1 MKKKRVF
8 LEKLTASVL
17 ILSMLASCTPSLSGP
32 SEDRREKM
40 VSQGA
45 RVIDE
50 EYDFVRGVLIETEEF
65 SEEDFASY
73 GILDG
78 ETVVRGLLEGGDE
91 DLLSFLCAT
100 SDGGVDGVLST
111 AKSLLPEKEYGELEK
126 KAKEIEERAG
136 EWGDRVSRS
145 LAPAQKDEFYKDLK
159 SMVETYTYKEDTI
172 CVNGK
177 YYLAAHMEDAEG
189 QYVTR
194 GTVNWQFFNTIMLST
209 NIVLDATNVGLQTA
223 NASLAL
229 PSLGLKSLSYAKYL
243 KAGPKVLGLATT
255 GVKDVWKKT
264 KAQSKRWS
272 DMKKASVDAES
283 LSWTLNDQ
291 QKAVFN
297 KCIYIIEIKDVDE
310 EYTTIKEIFSNK
322 TEEQIKEEQEKYLKE
337 LASATVLPE
346 DEKKSLDN
354 LDDSELEKYAL

>member
-8 LEKLTASVL
+8 FEKLTASVL

-136 EWGDRVSRS
+136 ASGDRVSRS

-159 SMVETYTYKEDTI
+159 SMVVKTVVLLTASIVYAMIPKVMFWGKVSAAAAVSVAAGVVASGFVSMVEWSDEDLKNTDKDFSAWLEEI
-172 CVNGK
+172 TVEPFTDWA
-177 YYLAAHMEDAEG
+177 LAQG
-189 QYVTR
+189 
-194 GTVNWQFFNTIMLST
+194 
-209 NIVLDATNVGLQTA
+209 VLNAQMAATNNPVT
-223 NASLAL
+223 SAL
-229 PSLGLKSLSYAKYL
+229 
-243 KAGPKVLGLATT
+243 VLGVFALYHIGDDA
-255 GVKDVWKKT
+255 KT
-264 KAQSKRWS
+264 L
-272 DMKKASVDAES
+272 MKKYNWEV
-283 LSWTLNDQ
+283 
-291 QKAVFN
+291 
-297 KCIYIIEIKDVDE
+297 
-310 EYTTIKEIFSNK
+310 
-322 TEEQIKEEQEKYLKE
+322 
-337 LASATVLPE
+337 
-346 DEKKSLDN
+346 
-354 LDDSELEKYAL
+354 

>member
-136 EWGDRVSRS
+136 AWGDRVSRS

-159 SMVETYTYKEDTI
+159 SMVVKTVVLLTASIVYAMIPKVMFWGKVSAAAAVSVAAGVVASGFVSMVEWSDEDLKNTDKDFSAWLEEI
-172 CVNGK
+172 TVEPFTDWA
-177 YYLAAHMEDAEG
+177 LAQG
-189 QYVTR
+189 
-194 GTVNWQFFNTIMLST
+194 
-209 NIVLDATNVGLQTA
+209 VLNAQMAATNNPVT
-223 NASLAL
+223 SAL
-229 PSLGLKSLSYAKYL
+229 
-243 KAGPKVLGLATT
+243 VLGVFALYHIGDDA
-255 GVKDVWKKT
+255 KT
-264 KAQSKRWS
+264 L
-272 DMKKASVDAES
+272 MKKYNWEV
-283 LSWTLNDQ
+283 
-291 QKAVFN
+291 
-297 KCIYIIEIKDVDE
+297 
-310 EYTTIKEIFSNK
+310 
-322 TEEQIKEEQEKYLKE
+322 
-337 LASATVLPE
+337 
-346 DEKKSLDN
+346 
-354 LDDSELEKYAL
+354 

>member
-136 EWGDRVSRS
+136 AWGDRVSRS

-159 SMVETYTYKEDTI
+159 SMVVKTVVLLTASIVYAMIPKVMFWGKVSAAAAVSVAAGVVASGFVSMVEWSDEDLKNTDKDFSAWLEEI
-172 CVNGK
+172 TVEPFTDWA
-177 YYLAAHMEDAEG
+177 LAQGVLNAQMAATNNPVTSALVLGVFALYHIGEDA
-189 QYVTR
+189 
-194 GTVNWQFFNTIMLST
+194 
-209 NIVLDATNVGLQTA
+209 
-223 NASLAL
+223 
-229 PSLGLKSLSYAKYL
+229 
-243 KAGPKVLGLATT
+243 
-255 GVKDVWKKT
+255 KT
-264 KAQSKRWS
+264 L
-272 DMKKASVDAES
+272 MKKYNWEV
-283 LSWTLNDQ
+283 
-291 QKAVFN
+291 
-297 KCIYIIEIKDVDE
+297 
-310 EYTTIKEIFSNK
+310 
-322 TEEQIKEEQEKYLKE
+322 
-337 LASATVLPE
+337 
-346 DEKKSLDN
+346 
-354 LDDSELEKYAL
+354 

>member
-136 EWGDRVSRS
+136 AWGDRVSRS

-159 SMVETYTYKEDTI
+159 SMVVKTVVLLTASIVYAMIPKVMFWGKVSAAAAVSVAAGVVASGFVSMVEWSDEDLKNTDKNFSAWLEEI
-172 CVNGK
+172 TVEPFTDWA
-177 YYLAAHMEDAEG
+177 LAQGVLNAQMAATNNPVTSALVLGVFALYHIGEDA
-189 QYVTR
+189 
-194 GTVNWQFFNTIMLST
+194 
-209 NIVLDATNVGLQTA
+209 
-223 NASLAL
+223 
-229 PSLGLKSLSYAKYL
+229 
-243 KAGPKVLGLATT
+243 
-255 GVKDVWKKT
+255 KT
-264 KAQSKRWS
+264 L
-272 DMKKASVDAES
+272 MKKYNWEV
-283 LSWTLNDQ
+283 
-291 QKAVFN
+291 
-297 KCIYIIEIKDVDE
+297 
-310 EYTTIKEIFSNK
+310 
-322 TEEQIKEEQEKYLKE
+322 
-337 LASATVLPE
+337 
-346 DEKKSLDN
+346 
-354 LDDSELEKYAL
+354 

>member
-8 LEKLTASVL
+8 LEKLMASVL

-50 EYDFVRGVLIETEEF
+50 EYDFVRGGLIETEEF

-136 EWGDRVSRS
+136 AWGDRVSRS

-159 SMVETYTYKEDTI
+159 SMVVKTVVLLTASIVYAMIPKVMFWGKVSAAAAVSVAAGVVASGFVSMVEWSDEDLKNTDKDFSAWLEEI
-172 CVNGK
+172 TVEPFTDWA
-177 YYLAAHMEDAEG
+177 LAQGVLNAQMAATNNPVTSALVLGVFALYHIGEDA
-189 QYVTR
+189 
-194 GTVNWQFFNTIMLST
+194 
-209 NIVLDATNVGLQTA
+209 
-223 NASLAL
+223 
-229 PSLGLKSLSYAKYL
+229 
-243 KAGPKVLGLATT
+243 
-255 GVKDVWKKT
+255 KT
-264 KAQSKRWS
+264 L
-272 DMKKASVDAES
+272 MKKYNWEV
-283 LSWTLNDQ
+283 
-291 QKAVFN
+291 
-297 KCIYIIEIKDVDE
+297 
-310 EYTTIKEIFSNK
+310 
-322 TEEQIKEEQEKYLKE
+322 
-337 LASATVLPE
+337 
-346 DEKKSLDN
+346 
-354 LDDSELEKYAL
+354 

>member
-111 AKSLLPEKEYGELEK
+111 AKSLLPEKKYGELEK

-136 EWGDRVSRS
+136 AWGDRVSRS

-159 SMVETYTYKEDTI
+159 SMVVKTVVLLTASIVYAMIPKVMFWGKVSAAAAVSVAAGVVASGFVSMVEWSDEDLKNTDKDFSAWLEEI
-172 CVNGK
+172 TVEPFTDWA
-177 YYLAAHMEDAEG
+177 LAQGVLNAQMAATNNPVTSALVLGVFALYHIGEDA
-189 QYVTR
+189 
-194 GTVNWQFFNTIMLST
+194 
-209 NIVLDATNVGLQTA
+209 
-223 NASLAL
+223 
-229 PSLGLKSLSYAKYL
+229 
-243 KAGPKVLGLATT
+243 
-255 GVKDVWKKT
+255 KT
-264 KAQSKRWS
+264 L
-272 DMKKASVDAES
+272 MKKYNWEV
-283 LSWTLNDQ
+283 
-291 QKAVFN
+291 
-297 KCIYIIEIKDVDE
+297 
-310 EYTTIKEIFSNK
+310 
-322 TEEQIKEEQEKYLKE
+322 
-337 LASATVLPE
+337 
-346 DEKKSLDN
+346 
-354 LDDSELEKYAL
+354 

>member
-136 EWGDRVSRS
+136 AWGDRVSRS

-159 SMVETYTYKEDTI
+159 SMVVKTVVLLTASIVYAMIPKVMFWGKVSAAAAVSVAAGVVASGFVSMVEWSDEDLKNTDKNFSAWLEEI
-172 CVNGK
+172 TVEPFTDWA
-177 YYLAAHMEDAEG
+177 LAQG
-189 QYVTR
+189 
-194 GTVNWQFFNTIMLST
+194 
-209 NIVLDATNVGLQTA
+209 VLNAQMAATNNPVT
-223 NASLAL
+223 SAL
-229 PSLGLKSLSYAKYL
+229 
-243 KAGPKVLGLATT
+243 VLGVFALYHIGDDA
-255 GVKDVWKKT
+255 KT
-264 KAQSKRWS
+264 L
-272 DMKKASVDAES
+272 MKKYNWEV
-283 LSWTLNDQ
+283 
-291 QKAVFN
+291 
-297 KCIYIIEIKDVDE
+297 
-310 EYTTIKEIFSNK
+310 
-322 TEEQIKEEQEKYLKE
+322 
-337 LASATVLPE
+337 
-346 DEKKSLDN
+346 
-354 LDDSELEKYAL
+354 

>member
-8 LEKLTASVL
+8 LEKFTASVL

-91 DLLSFLCAT
+91 ALLSFLCAT
-100 SDGGVDGVLST
+100 SDGGADGVLST

-159 SMVETYTYKEDTI
+159 SMVVKTVVLLTASIVYAMIPKVMFWGKVSAAAAVSVAAGVVASGFVSMVEWSDEDLKNTDKNFSAWLEEI
-172 CVNGK
+172 TVEPFTDWA
-177 YYLAAHMEDAEG
+177 LAQG
-189 QYVTR
+189 
-194 GTVNWQFFNTIMLST
+194 
-209 NIVLDATNVGLQTA
+209 VLNAQMAATNNPVT
-223 NASLAL
+223 SAL
-229 PSLGLKSLSYAKYL
+229 
-243 KAGPKVLGLATT
+243 VLGVFALYHIGDDA
-255 GVKDVWKKT
+255 KT
-264 KAQSKRWS
+264 L
-272 DMKKASVDAES
+272 MKKYNWEV
-283 LSWTLNDQ
+283 
-291 QKAVFN
+291 
-297 KCIYIIEIKDVDE
+297 
-310 EYTTIKEIFSNK
+310 
-322 TEEQIKEEQEKYLKE
+322 
-337 LASATVLPE
+337 
-346 DEKKSLDN
+346 
-354 LDDSELEKYAL
+354 

>member
-136 EWGDRVSRS
+136 AWGDRVSRS

-159 SMVETYTYKEDTI
+159 SMVVKTVVLLTASIVYAMIPKVMFWGKVSAAAAVSVAAGVLASGFVPTEEWRDEDLKNTDKDFSAWLEEFS
-172 CVNGK
+172 VEPFTDWA
-177 YYLAAHMEDAEG
+177 LAQG
-189 QYVTR
+189 
-194 GTVNWQFFNTIMLST
+194 
-209 NIVLDATNVGLQTA
+209 VLNAQMAATNNPVT
-223 NASLAL
+223 SAL
-229 PSLGLKSLSYAKYL
+229 
-243 KAGPKVLGLATT
+243 VLGVFALYHIGDDA
-255 GVKDVWKKT
+255 KT
-264 KAQSKRWS
+264 L
-272 DMKKASVDAES
+272 MKKYNWEV
-283 LSWTLNDQ
+283 
-291 QKAVFN
+291 
-297 KCIYIIEIKDVDE
+297 
-310 EYTTIKEIFSNK
+310 
-322 TEEQIKEEQEKYLKE
+322 
-337 LASATVLPE
+337 
-346 DEKKSLDN
+346 
-354 LDDSELEKYAL
+354 

>member
-136 EWGDRVSRS
+136 AWGDRVSRS

-159 SMVETYTYKEDTI
+159 SMVVKTVVLLTASIVYAMIPKVMFWGKVSAAAAVSVAAGVVASGFVSMVEWSDEDLKNTDKDFSAWLEEI
-172 CVNGK
+172 SIEPFTDWA
-177 YYLAAHMEDAEG
+177 LAQGVLNAQMAATNNPVTSALVLGVFALYHIGEDA
-189 QYVTR
+189 
-194 GTVNWQFFNTIMLST
+194 
-209 NIVLDATNVGLQTA
+209 
-223 NASLAL
+223 
-229 PSLGLKSLSYAKYL
+229 
-243 KAGPKVLGLATT
+243 
-255 GVKDVWKKT
+255 KT
-264 KAQSKRWS
+264 L
-272 DMKKASVDAES
+272 MKKYNWEV
-283 LSWTLNDQ
+283 
-291 QKAVFN
+291 
-297 KCIYIIEIKDVDE
+297 
-310 EYTTIKEIFSNK
+310 
-322 TEEQIKEEQEKYLKE
+322 
-337 LASATVLPE
+337 
-346 DEKKSLDN
+346 
-354 LDDSELEKYAL
+354 

>member
-100 SDGGVDGVLST
+100 SDGGVDGVLSS

-136 EWGDRVSRS
+136 AWGDRVSRS

-159 SMVETYTYKEDTI
+159 SMVVKTVVLLTASIVYAMIPKVMFWGKVSAAAAVSVAAGVVASGFVSMVEWSDEDLKNTDKDFSAWLEEI
-172 CVNGK
+172 TVEPFTDWA
-177 YYLAAHMEDAEG
+177 LAQGVLNAQMAATNNPVTSALVLGVFALYHIGEDA
-189 QYVTR
+189 
-194 GTVNWQFFNTIMLST
+194 
-209 NIVLDATNVGLQTA
+209 
-223 NASLAL
+223 
-229 PSLGLKSLSYAKYL
+229 
-243 KAGPKVLGLATT
+243 
-255 GVKDVWKKT
+255 KT
-264 KAQSKRWS
+264 L
-272 DMKKASVDAES
+272 MKKYNWEV
-283 LSWTLNDQ
+283 
-291 QKAVFN
+291 
-297 KCIYIIEIKDVDE
+297 
-310 EYTTIKEIFSNK
+310 
-322 TEEQIKEEQEKYLKE
+322 
-337 LASATVLPE
+337 
-346 DEKKSLDN
+346 
-354 LDDSELEKYAL
+354 

>member
-32 SEDRREKM
+32 PEDRREKM

-159 SMVETYTYKEDTI
+159 SMVVKTVVLPTASIVYAMIPKVMFWGKVSAAAAVSVAAGVVASGFVSMVEWSDEDLKNTDKDFSAWLEEI
-172 CVNGK
+172 TVEPFTDWA
-177 YYLAAHMEDAEG
+177 LAQGVLNAQMAATNNPVTSALVLGVFALYHIGEDA
-189 QYVTR
+189 
-194 GTVNWQFFNTIMLST
+194 
-209 NIVLDATNVGLQTA
+209 
-223 NASLAL
+223 
-229 PSLGLKSLSYAKYL
+229 
-243 KAGPKVLGLATT
+243 
-255 GVKDVWKKT
+255 KT
-264 KAQSKRWS
+264 L
-272 DMKKASVDAES
+272 MKKYNWEV
-283 LSWTLNDQ
+283 
-291 QKAVFN
+291 
-297 KCIYIIEIKDVDE
+297 
-310 EYTTIKEIFSNK
+310 
-322 TEEQIKEEQEKYLKE
+322 
-337 LASATVLPE
+337 
-346 DEKKSLDN
+346 
-354 LDDSELEKYAL
+354 

>member
-8 LEKLTASVL
+8 LEKFTALVL

-100 SDGGVDGVLST
+100 SDGGMDGVLST

-136 EWGDRVSRS
+136 AWGDRVSRS

-159 SMVETYTYKEDTI
+159 SMVVKTVVLLTASIVYAMIPKVMFWGKVSAAAAVSVAAGVVASGFVSMVEWSDEDLKNTDKDFSAWLEEI
-172 CVNGK
+172 TVEPFTDWA
-177 YYLAAHMEDAEG
+177 LAQGVLNAQMAATNNPVTSALVLGVFALYHIGEDA
-189 QYVTR
+189 
-194 GTVNWQFFNTIMLST
+194 
-209 NIVLDATNVGLQTA
+209 
-223 NASLAL
+223 
-229 PSLGLKSLSYAKYL
+229 
-243 KAGPKVLGLATT
+243 
-255 GVKDVWKKT
+255 KT
-264 KAQSKRWS
+264 L
-272 DMKKASVDAES
+272 MKKYNWEV
-283 LSWTLNDQ
+283 
-291 QKAVFN
+291 
-297 KCIYIIEIKDVDE
+297 
-310 EYTTIKEIFSNK
+310 
-322 TEEQIKEEQEKYLKE
+322 
-337 LASATVLPE
+337 
-346 DEKKSLDN
+346 
-354 LDDSELEKYAL
+354 

>member
-8 LEKLTASVL
+8 LEKFTALVL

-136 EWGDRVSRS
+136 AWGDRVSRS

-159 SMVETYTYKEDTI
+159 SMVVKTVVLLTASIVYAMIPKVMFWGKVSAAAAVSVAAGVVASGFVSMVEWSDEDLKNTDKDFSAWLEEI
-172 CVNGK
+172 TVEPFTDWA
-177 YYLAAHMEDAEG
+177 LAQGVLNAQMAATNNPVTSALVLGVFALYHIGEDA
-189 QYVTR
+189 
-194 GTVNWQFFNTIMLST
+194 
-209 NIVLDATNVGLQTA
+209 
-223 NASLAL
+223 
-229 PSLGLKSLSYAKYL
+229 
-243 KAGPKVLGLATT
+243 
-255 GVKDVWKKT
+255 KT
-264 KAQSKRWS
+264 L
-272 DMKKASVDAES
+272 MKKYNWEV
-283 LSWTLNDQ
+283 
-291 QKAVFN
+291 
-297 KCIYIIEIKDVDE
+297 
-310 EYTTIKEIFSNK
+310 
-322 TEEQIKEEQEKYLKE
+322 
-337 LASATVLPE
+337 
-346 DEKKSLDN
+346 
-354 LDDSELEKYAL
+354 

>member
-45 RVIDE
+45 RGIDE
-50 EYDFVRGVLIETEEF
+50 ENDFVRGVLIETEEF

-136 EWGDRVSRS
+136 AWGDRVSRS

-159 SMVETYTYKEDTI
+159 SMVVKTVVLLTASIVYAMIPKVMFWGKVSAAAAVSVAAGVVASGFVSMVEWSDEDLKNTDKDFSAWLEEI
-172 CVNGK
+172 TVEPFTDWA
-177 YYLAAHMEDAEG
+177 LAQG
-189 QYVTR
+189 
-194 GTVNWQFFNTIMLST
+194 
-209 NIVLDATNVGLQTA
+209 VLNAQMAATNNPVT
-223 NASLAL
+223 SAL
-229 PSLGLKSLSYAKYL
+229 
-243 KAGPKVLGLATT
+243 VLGVFALYHIGDDA
-255 GVKDVWKKT
+255 KT
-264 KAQSKRWS
+264 L
-272 DMKKASVDAES
+272 MKKYNWEV
-283 LSWTLNDQ
+283 
-291 QKAVFN
+291 
-297 KCIYIIEIKDVDE
+297 
-310 EYTTIKEIFSNK
+310 
-322 TEEQIKEEQEKYLKE
+322 
-337 LASATVLPE
+337 
-346 DEKKSLDN
+346 
-354 LDDSELEKYAL
+354 

>member
-111 AKSLLPEKEYGELEK
+111 AKSLLPDKEYGELEK

-136 EWGDRVSRS
+136 AWGDRVSRS

-159 SMVETYTYKEDTI
+159 SMVVKTVVLLTASIVYAMIPKVMFWGKVSAAAAVSVAAGVVASGFVSMVEWSDEDLKNTDKDFSAWLEEI
-172 CVNGK
+172 TVEPFTDWA
-177 YYLAAHMEDAEG
+177 LAQGVLNAQMAATNNPVTSALVLGVFALYHIGEDA
-189 QYVTR
+189 
-194 GTVNWQFFNTIMLST
+194 
-209 NIVLDATNVGLQTA
+209 
-223 NASLAL
+223 
-229 PSLGLKSLSYAKYL
+229 
-243 KAGPKVLGLATT
+243 
-255 GVKDVWKKT
+255 KT
-264 KAQSKRWS
+264 L
-272 DMKKASVDAES
+272 MKKYNWEV
-283 LSWTLNDQ
+283 
-291 QKAVFN
+291 
-297 KCIYIIEIKDVDE
+297 
-310 EYTTIKEIFSNK
+310 
-322 TEEQIKEEQEKYLKE
+322 
-337 LASATVLPE
+337 
-346 DEKKSLDN
+346 
-354 LDDSELEKYAL
+354 

>member
-8 LEKLTASVL
+8 LEKLTALVL

-136 EWGDRVSRS
+136 AWGDRVSRS

-159 SMVETYTYKEDTI
+159 SMVVKTVVLLTASIVYAMIPKVMFWGKVSAAAAVSVAAGVVASGFVSMVEWSDEDLKNTDKDFSAWLEEI
-172 CVNGK
+172 TVEPFTDWA
-177 YYLAAHMEDAEG
+177 LAQGVLNAQMAATNNPVTSALVLGVFALYHIGEDA
-189 QYVTR
+189 
-194 GTVNWQFFNTIMLST
+194 
-209 NIVLDATNVGLQTA
+209 
-223 NASLAL
+223 
-229 PSLGLKSLSYAKYL
+229 
-243 KAGPKVLGLATT
+243 
-255 GVKDVWKKT
+255 KT
-264 KAQSKRWS
+264 L
-272 DMKKASVDAES
+272 MKKYNWEV
-283 LSWTLNDQ
+283 
-291 QKAVFN
+291 
-297 KCIYIIEIKDVDE
+297 
-310 EYTTIKEIFSNK
+310 
-322 TEEQIKEEQEKYLKE
+322 
-337 LASATVLPE
+337 
-346 DEKKSLDN
+346 
-354 LDDSELEKYAL
+354 

>member
-50 EYDFVRGVLIETEEF
+50 EYDFIRGVLIETEEF

-136 EWGDRVSRS
+136 AWGDRVSRS

-159 SMVETYTYKEDTI
+159 SMVVKTVVLLTASIVYAMIPKVMFWGKVSAAAAVSVAAGVVASGFVSMVEWSDEDLKNTDKDFSAWLEEI
-172 CVNGK
+172 TVEPFTDWA
-177 YYLAAHMEDAEG
+177 LAQGVLNAQMAATNNPVTSALVLGVFALYHIGEDA
-189 QYVTR
+189 
-194 GTVNWQFFNTIMLST
+194 
-209 NIVLDATNVGLQTA
+209 
-223 NASLAL
+223 
-229 PSLGLKSLSYAKYL
+229 
-243 KAGPKVLGLATT
+243 
-255 GVKDVWKKT
+255 KT
-264 KAQSKRWS
+264 L
-272 DMKKASVDAES
+272 MKKYNWEV
-283 LSWTLNDQ
+283 
-291 QKAVFN
+291 
-297 KCIYIIEIKDVDE
+297 
-310 EYTTIKEIFSNK
+310 
-322 TEEQIKEEQEKYLKE
+322 
-337 LASATVLPE
+337 
-346 DEKKSLDN
+346 
-354 LDDSELEKYAL
+354 

>member
-8 LEKLTASVL
+8 LEKLMASVL

-136 EWGDRVSRS
+136 EWGNRVSRS

-159 SMVETYTYKEDTI
+159 SMVVKTVVLLTASIVYAMIPKVMFWGKVSAAAAVSVAAGVVASGFVSMVEWSDEDLKNTDKDFSAWLEEI
-172 CVNGK
+172 TVEPFTDWA
-177 YYLAAHMEDAEG
+177 LAQGVLNAQMAATNNPVTSALVLGVFALYHIGEDA
-189 QYVTR
+189 
-194 GTVNWQFFNTIMLST
+194 
-209 NIVLDATNVGLQTA
+209 
-223 NASLAL
+223 
-229 PSLGLKSLSYAKYL
+229 
-243 KAGPKVLGLATT
+243 
-255 GVKDVWKKT
+255 KT
-264 KAQSKRWS
+264 L
-272 DMKKASVDAES
+272 MKKYNWEV
-283 LSWTLNDQ
+283 
-291 QKAVFN
+291 
-297 KCIYIIEIKDVDE
+297 
-310 EYTTIKEIFSNK
+310 
-322 TEEQIKEEQEKYLKE
+322 
-337 LASATVLPE
+337 
-346 DEKKSLDN
+346 
-354 LDDSELEKYAL
+354 

>member
-111 AKSLLPEKEYGELEK
+111 AKSLLPEKESGELEK
-126 KAKEIEERAG
+126 EATEIEERAG

-159 SMVETYTYKEDTI
+159 SMVVKTVVLLTASIVYAMIPKVMFWGKVSAAAAVSVAAGVVASGFVSMVEWSDEDLKNTDKDFSAWLEEI
-172 CVNGK
+172 TVEPFTDWA
-177 YYLAAHMEDAEG
+177 LAQGVLNAQMAATNNPVTSALVLGVFALYHIGEDA
-189 QYVTR
+189 
-194 GTVNWQFFNTIMLST
+194 
-209 NIVLDATNVGLQTA
+209 
-223 NASLAL
+223 
-229 PSLGLKSLSYAKYL
+229 
-243 KAGPKVLGLATT
+243 
-255 GVKDVWKKT
+255 KT
-264 KAQSKRWS
+264 L
-272 DMKKASVDAES
+272 MKKYNWEV
-283 LSWTLNDQ
+283 
-291 QKAVFN
+291 
-297 KCIYIIEIKDVDE
+297 
-310 EYTTIKEIFSNK
+310 
-322 TEEQIKEEQEKYLKE
+322 
-337 LASATVLPE
+337 
-346 DEKKSLDN
+346 
-354 LDDSELEKYAL
+354 

>member
-91 DLLSFLCAT
+91 NLLSFLCAT

-136 EWGDRVSRS
+136 AWGDRVSRS

-159 SMVETYTYKEDTI
+159 SMVVKTVVLLTASIVYAMIPKVMFWGKVSAAAAVSVAAGVVASGFVSMVEWSDEDLKNTDKDFSAWLEEI
-172 CVNGK
+172 TVEPFTDWA
-177 YYLAAHMEDAEG
+177 LAQGVLNAQMAATNNPVTSALVLGVFALYHIGEDA
-189 QYVTR
+189 
-194 GTVNWQFFNTIMLST
+194 
-209 NIVLDATNVGLQTA
+209 
-223 NASLAL
+223 
-229 PSLGLKSLSYAKYL
+229 
-243 KAGPKVLGLATT
+243 
-255 GVKDVWKKT
+255 KT
-264 KAQSKRWS
+264 L
-272 DMKKASVDAES
+272 MKKYNWEV
-283 LSWTLNDQ
+283 
-291 QKAVFN
+291 
-297 KCIYIIEIKDVDE
+297 
-310 EYTTIKEIFSNK
+310 
-322 TEEQIKEEQEKYLKE
+322 
-337 LASATVLPE
+337 
-346 DEKKSLDN
+346 
-354 LDDSELEKYAL
+354 

>member
-1 MKKKRVF
+1 MQKKRVF

-145 LAPAQKDEFYKDLK
+145 FAPAQKDEFYKDLK
-159 SMVETYTYKEDTI
+159 SMVVKTVVLLTASIVYAMIPKVMFWGKVSAAAAVSVAAGVVASGFVSMVEWSDEDLKNTDKDFSAWLEEI
-172 CVNGK
+172 TVEPFTDWA
-177 YYLAAHMEDAEG
+177 LAQGVLNAQMAATNNPVTSALVLGVFALYHIGEDA
-189 QYVTR
+189 
-194 GTVNWQFFNTIMLST
+194 
-209 NIVLDATNVGLQTA
+209 
-223 NASLAL
+223 
-229 PSLGLKSLSYAKYL
+229 
-243 KAGPKVLGLATT
+243 
-255 GVKDVWKKT
+255 KT
-264 KAQSKRWS
+264 L
-272 DMKKASVDAES
+272 MKKYNWEV
-283 LSWTLNDQ
+283 
-291 QKAVFN
+291 
-297 KCIYIIEIKDVDE
+297 
-310 EYTTIKEIFSNK
+310 
-322 TEEQIKEEQEKYLKE
+322 
-337 LASATVLPE
+337 
-346 DEKKSLDN
+346 
-354 LDDSELEKYAL
+354 

>member
-17 ILSMLASCTPSLSGP
+17 IVSMLASCTPSLSGP

-111 AKSLLPEKEYGELEK
+111 AKSLLPEKEYGKLEK

-145 LAPAQKDEFYKDLK
+145 LAPAQKDEF
-159 SMVETYTYKEDTI
+159 
-172 CVNGK
+172 
-177 YYLAAHMEDAEG
+177 
-189 QYVTR
+189 
-194 GTVNWQFFNTIMLST
+194 
-209 NIVLDATNVGLQTA
+209 
-223 NASLAL
+223 
-229 PSLGLKSLSYAKYL
+229 
-243 KAGPKVLGLATT
+243 
-255 GVKDVWKKT
+255 
-264 KAQSKRWS
+264 
-272 DMKKASVDAES
+272 
-283 LSWTLNDQ
+283 
-291 QKAVFN
+291 
-297 KCIYIIEIKDVDE
+297 
-310 EYTTIKEIFSNK
+310 
-322 TEEQIKEEQEKYLKE
+322 
-337 LASATVLPE
+337 
-346 DEKKSLDN
+346 
-354 LDDSELEKYAL
+354 

>member
-91 DLLSFLCAT
+91 DILSFLCAT

-136 EWGDRVSRS
+136 AWGDRVSRS

-159 SMVETYTYKEDTI
+159 SMVVKTVVLLTASIVYAMIPKVMFWGKVSAAAAVSVAAGVVASGFVSMVEWSDEDLKNTDKDFSAWLEEI
-172 CVNGK
+172 TVEPFTDWA
-177 YYLAAHMEDAEG
+177 LAQGVLNAQMAATNNPVTSALVLGVFALYHIGEDA
-189 QYVTR
+189 
-194 GTVNWQFFNTIMLST
+194 
-209 NIVLDATNVGLQTA
+209 
-223 NASLAL
+223 
-229 PSLGLKSLSYAKYL
+229 
-243 KAGPKVLGLATT
+243 
-255 GVKDVWKKT
+255 KT
-264 KAQSKRWS
+264 L
-272 DMKKASVDAES
+272 MKKYNWEV
-283 LSWTLNDQ
+283 
-291 QKAVFN
+291 
-297 KCIYIIEIKDVDE
+297 
-310 EYTTIKEIFSNK
+310 
-322 TEEQIKEEQEKYLKE
+322 
-337 LASATVLPE
+337 
-346 DEKKSLDN
+346 
-354 LDDSELEKYAL
+354 

>member
-65 SEEDFASY
+65 SEEDFAS
-73 GILDG
+73 
-78 ETVVRGLLEGGDE
+78 
-91 DLLSFLCAT
+91 
-100 SDGGVDGVLST
+100 DGGVDGVLST

-159 SMVETYTYKEDTI
+159 SMVVKTVVLLTASIVYAMIPKVMFWGKVSAAAAVSVAAGVVASGFVSMVEWSDEDLKNTDKDFSAWLEEI
-172 CVNGK
+172 TVEPFTDWA
-177 YYLAAHMEDAEG
+177 LAQGVLNAQMAATNNPVTSALVLGVFALYHIGEDA
-189 QYVTR
+189 
-194 GTVNWQFFNTIMLST
+194 
-209 NIVLDATNVGLQTA
+209 
-223 NASLAL
+223 
-229 PSLGLKSLSYAKYL
+229 
-243 KAGPKVLGLATT
+243 
-255 GVKDVWKKT
+255 KT
-264 KAQSKRWS
+264 L
-272 DMKKASVDAES
+272 MKKYNWEV
-283 LSWTLNDQ
+283 
-291 QKAVFN
+291 
-297 KCIYIIEIKDVDE
+297 
-310 EYTTIKEIFSNK
+310 
-322 TEEQIKEEQEKYLKE
+322 
-337 LASATVLPE
+337 
-346 DEKKSLDN
+346 
-354 LDDSELEKYAL
+354 

>member
-136 EWGDRVSRS
+136 EWGDGVSRS

-159 SMVETYTYKEDTI
+159 SMVVKTVVLLTASIVYAMIPKVMFWGKVSAAAAVSVAAGVVASGFVSMVEWSDEDLKNTDKDFSAWLEEI
-172 CVNGK
+172 TVEPFTDWA
-177 YYLAAHMEDAEG
+177 LAQGVLNAQMAATNNPVTSALVLGVFALYHIGEDA
-189 QYVTR
+189 
-194 GTVNWQFFNTIMLST
+194 
-209 NIVLDATNVGLQTA
+209 
-223 NASLAL
+223 
-229 PSLGLKSLSYAKYL
+229 
-243 KAGPKVLGLATT
+243 
-255 GVKDVWKKT
+255 KT
-264 KAQSKRWS
+264 L
-272 DMKKASVDAES
+272 MKKYNWEV
-283 LSWTLNDQ
+283 
-291 QKAVFN
+291 
-297 KCIYIIEIKDVDE
+297 
-310 EYTTIKEIFSNK
+310 
-322 TEEQIKEEQEKYLKE
+322 
-337 LASATVLPE
+337 
-346 DEKKSLDN
+346 
-354 LDDSELEKYAL
+354 